1 MSLESLLRVESL
13 RKYFVY
19 KNPLGIVKG
28 CIRAVDGVSFSIK
41 HNSVFAIVGESG
53 SGKSTVANL
62 ILRLV
67 EPTDGKIFFKDR
79 DVFSMTARELKQY
92 RRAMQI
98 IFQDPFAS
106 LNPRMRIIDILAEPM
121 RIHRVTEREK
131 IKDRIIQLIERVG
144 ISSNALTKYPHE
156 FSGGQRQRI
165 AIARALTLSPQLIIA
180 DEPLSALDVSIQ
192 AQILNLFQAIKE
204 EGNISFLFISHDL
217 KIVRYFSD
225 EVAVMYLGKI
235 VEQAKS
241 EDIFSN
247 PMHPYSRLLI
257 ASAPQIM
264 ITKEMRQDKGSPLL
278 VENVIHDIPSQLDI
292 PPGCPFHPRCK
303 ERLDIC
309 QKVSP
314 EISEVSGRLIA
325 CHLY

>member
-1 MSLESLLRVESL
+1 MSLENLLRVESL
-13 RKYFVY
+13 KKYFVY
-19 KNPLGIVKG
+19 KNPLGIAKG
-28 CIRAVDGVSFSIK
+28 YLRAVDGVSFSIK

-62 ILRLV
+62 ILRLI
-67 EPTDGKIFFKDR
+67 EPTDGKVFFKEK
-79 DVFSMTARELKQY
+79 DVFSIKARELQQY
-92 RRAMQI
+92 RRAVQI

-106 LNPRMRIIDILAEPM
+106 LNPRMRIVDILSEPM
-121 RIHRVTEREK
+121 RIHRMAEKEK
-131 IKDRIIQLIERVG
+131 IKDSIIQLMEKVG
-144 ISSNALTKYPHE
+144 MSKDALTKYPHE

-165 AIARALTLSPQLIIA
+165 SIARALTLSPELIIA

-192 AQILNLFQAIKE
+192 AQILNLFQTIKE
-204 EGNISFLFISHDL
+204 ESNISFLFISHDL
-217 KIVRYFSD
+217 NIVRYFSD

-257 ASAPQIM
+257 TSAPQIK
-264 ITKEMRQDKGSPLL
+264 IKKEMRQNLGSLA
-278 VENVIHDIPSQLDI
+278 VENMIHDIPSPLNV
-292 PPGCPFHPRCK
+292 PSGCPFHPRCK
-303 ERLDIC
+303 QRMEVC
-309 QKVSP
+309 QKLLP
-314 EISEVSGRLIA
+314 EIREVSGRFIA